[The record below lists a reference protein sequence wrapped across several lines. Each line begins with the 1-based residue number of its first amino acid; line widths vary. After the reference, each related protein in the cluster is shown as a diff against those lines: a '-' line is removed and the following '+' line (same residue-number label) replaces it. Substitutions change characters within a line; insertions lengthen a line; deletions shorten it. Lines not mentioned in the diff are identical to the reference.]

1 MANKHSW
8 FLTINNP
15 TDIDLD
21 LCRTSTQASSIEH
34 HQLKKVDGTY
44 VNTVTPPEFYSN
56 KGQPIKG
63 LAYFGF
69 STEVGK
75 NGTPHLHCVV
85 IFKVAKSFA
94 TLKKLFPR
102 ANIQPVRG
110 TFQEAISYIRKDG
123 RFHSVSFVPKE
134 RNIQY
139 VINDNKLAKLA
150 LEGDLSISKLE
161 DRITSL
167 EDKLDKL
174 IILISQKKILNTLT
188 SDEDIV

>member
-15 TDIDLD
+15 TEVDTK
-21 LCRTSTQASSIEH
+21 LCHTATRASSIENR
-34 HQLKKVDGTY
+34 QLIKADGTY
-44 VNTVTPPEFYSN
+44 VNTVKQDNLVSN
-56 KGQPIKG
+56 KDQPIKG

-75 NGTPHLHCVV
+75 HGTPHIHCVV

-102 ANIQPVRG
+102 ANIQPIRG

-123 RFHSVSFVPKE
+123 RFFSVSFVPKE
-134 RNIQY
+134 RYIQY

-174 IILISQKKILNTLT
+174 ILLISQKKILNTLS
-188 SDEDIV
+188 SDEDVL